1 MIFLYSSRVFFQTA
15 AVSGRFFTFRPSY
28 TKSNFKTG
36 AITFLLYVVFFFY
49 SANERVA
56 RLNTLLQNWQMLETR
71 LEQLQD
77 DLREDKQTL
86 ALLDSAL
93 QGGTFSN
100 QMASVV
106 RDVAKLLSE
115 TKTNQQVSAC
125 TDLER
130 TG

>member
-1 MIFLYSSRVFFQTA
+1 
-15 AVSGRFFTFRPSY
+15 
-28 TKSNFKTG
+28 
-36 AITFLLYVVFFFY
+36 
-49 SANERVA
+49 
-56 RLNTLLQNWQMLETR
+56 MLENR

-115 TKTNQQVSAC
+115 TKTNQQVSASS
-125 TDLER
+125 DLE
-130 TG
+130 

>member
-1 MIFLYSSRVFFQTA
+1 
-15 AVSGRFFTFRPSY
+15 
-28 TKSNFKTG
+28 
-36 AITFLLYVVFFFY
+36 
-49 SANERVA
+49 
-56 RLNTLLQNWQMLETR
+56 MLENR

-100 QMASVV
+100 QMAGVV

-115 TKTNQQVSAC
+115 TKTNQQVSV
-125 TDLER
+125 
-130 TG
+130 

>member
-1 MIFLYSSRVFFQTA
+1 
-15 AVSGRFFTFRPSY
+15 
-28 TKSNFKTG
+28 
-36 AITFLLYVVFFFY
+36 
-49 SANERVA
+49 
-56 RLNTLLQNWQMLETR
+56 MLENR

-106 RDVAKLLSE
+106 RDVAKVLSE
-115 TKTNQQVSAC
+115 NKTNQQVSVC
-125 TDLER
+125 LDFEQTNCPV
-130 TG
+130 GSY